1 MELWSCLRKQQK
13 LVEQISEYGVNK
25 VFGENKQCVIYFY
38 FKKVKKKMVIVENG
52 AGSEPLKG
60 INFKLS
66 ASGAMREYIL
76 L

>member
-38 FKKVKKKMVIVENG
+38 FKKVKKKNG
-52 AGSEPLKG
+52 LFGQSNRFG
-60 INFKLS
+60 
-66 ASGAMREYIL
+66 L
-76 L
+76 LFNLESK